1 MVSVAASSHKPAPLA
16 TPTTNRSK
24 MIATSS
30 PVSILKSSKSTGT
43 KRKMDEI
50 DLDISP
56 SSQLSDDPFVDDSAP
71 TKKRPRVTFDD
82 RNIQMQKAPPS
93 QDDAQRVTD
102 TTVAVVREE
111 VRRAIH
117 RHVSAGDSEAYDRI
131 KEVFTF
137 DPKKADDDTYS
148 YNLPTHTTL
157 KHHLLGLLSHV
168 ASLDRNCGGLVNA
181 VINSEWLGRDES
193 YVKLY
198 IRFLGNLA
206 AAQGTYLGVVLK
218 MLAVKLAGVSR
229 GTGRL
234 PGYPIVRVPEIYTR
248 VHMAL
253 RYVMRLIPAGSGA
266 LSPILSQQF
275 PFETD
280 PAKSYIA
287 YTRNLIRIISYAPEL
302 QSDILALITEKLVKV
317 DVQIQVDLEDFEDEF
332 EEQLLGVTPDGD
344 EELDDDDDASV
355 MSEESDDENR
365 RVSEIRENIHKVDGM
380 IDVLFEYYTPPFT
393 TGSLDDKENT
403 LDLLLS
409 HFQTIILP
417 TYHSRHSQF
426 LLFHFSQSSPAL
438 VDRFASACVQLIF
451 NKLQPGILRQSA
463 AAYLAS
469 FVARGAHI
477 PGEVV
482 RDVFDLLIVHLNN
495 LRMDYEPGCRGPD
508 LRRYGPFYSTAQ
520 ALLYIFCFRWRD
532 LTTAAIEGDSPEQ
545 VEELEPSQVTFPPSI
560 KEALHK
566 SIYSRLNPLKICS
579 PSIVTEFARIA
590 HHFQL
595 LYVYPLLETNKRLRV
610 TAFRSISTLSNPGFS
625 HVEREIRA
633 GDNLGYQLEAYFP
646 FDPYQL
652 PRSRRWL
659 EGDYVEW
666 RGVPGLDADDDESD
680 SGAEEGENDDEDAT
694 GTDEE

>member
-1 MVSVAASSHKPAPLA
+1 MVSVATASRNSALTA
-16 TPTTNRSK
+16 TPTTHRSK
-24 MIATSS
+24 MIASS
-30 PVSILKSSKSTGT
+30 PVSILKSSKPAGT

-50 DLDISP
+50 SLDMSP
-56 SSQLSDDPFVDDSAP
+56 SSQVSDDPFVDDSAP
-71 TKKRPRVTFDD
+71 TKKRARVTFDD
-82 RNIQMQKAPPS
+82 KNIQMHEPTIS
-93 QDDAQRVTD
+93 NDDTSNTSD
-102 TTVAVVREE
+102 KSLAVVREE

-117 RHVSAGDSEAYDRI
+117 RHVSAGDNEAYDRI
-131 KEVFTF
+131 KELFAA
-137 DPKKADDDTYS
+137 DPKKADDVMYS
-148 YNLPTHTTL
+148 YDLPTPASL

-168 ASLDRNCGGLVNA
+168 ASLDRNCSSLVNA
-181 VINSEWLGRDES
+181 VVNSEWLGRDES
-193 YVKLY
+193 YVKLF
-198 IRFLGNLA
+198 IRFLGNMA
-206 AAQGTYLGVVLK
+206 AAQGSYLGLVLK
-218 MLAVKLAGVSR
+218 MLATKLAGVPR

-234 PGYPIVRVPEIYTR
+234 PGYPTVRVPEMYTR

-253 RYVMRLIPAGSGA
+253 KYVMRLVPAGSGA

-280 PAKSYIA
+280 PANSYIA
-287 YTRNLIRIISYAPEL
+287 YTRNLIQIISYTPEL
-302 QSDILALITEKLVKV
+302 QSDILALITEKLVKI
-317 DVQIQVDLEDFEDEF
+317 DVQIQVDLEDFEDEL
-332 EEQLLGVTPDGD
+332 EDEILGASPDDD
-344 EELDDDDDASV
+344 EEIDDDDDASV
-355 MSEESDDENR
+355 ISEDSDDENR
-365 RVSEIRENIHKVDGM
+365 RVSEMKQNIQKLDGM
-380 IDVLFEYYTPPFT
+380 IDILFEYYTPPFT
-393 TGSLDDKENT
+393 TGSSDDKENT

-417 TYHSRHSQF
+417 TYRSRHTQF
-426 LLFHFSQSSPAL
+426 LLFHFSQSSPLL
-438 VDRFASACVQLIF
+438 VDRFASACIQLVF

-495 LRMDYEPGCRGPD
+495 LRMDYEAGCRGPD

-545 VEELEPSQVTFPPSI
+545 VEELEPSQVAFPPTI
-560 KEALHK
+560 KEFLHK
-566 SIYSRLNPLKICS
+566 AIYSRLNPLKICS

-625 HVEREIRA
+625 QVEREIRA
-633 GDNLGYQLEAYFP
+633 GDHLGYQLDAYFP

-652 PRSRRWL
+652 PRSRRWI

-666 RGVPGLDADDDESD
+666 RGVPGLDGGDDSD
-680 SGAEEGENDDEDAT
+680 SGADDDGEDDDEDAT

>member
-1 MVSVAASSHKPAPLA
+1 
-16 TPTTNRSK
+16 
-24 MIATSS
+24 
-30 PVSILKSSKSTGT
+30 
-43 KRKMDEI
+43 MDDI
-50 DLDISP
+50 SLDMSP
-56 SSQLSDDPFVDDSAP
+56 SSQASDDDFVDSSAP
-71 TKKRPRVTFDD
+71 TKKRPRVAFDD
-82 RNIQMQKAPPS
+82 NNIQMHEATVSKG
-93 QDDAQRVTD
+93 DA
-102 TTVAVVREE
+102 TTASDKSLAVVREE

-117 RHVSAGDSEAYDRI
+117 RHVSAGDSQAYDSI
-131 KEVFTF
+131 KEIFTA
-137 DPKKADDDTYS
+137 DPKNADEAMSS
-148 YNLPTHTTL
+148 YDLPTRTAL

-168 ASLDRNCGGLVNA
+168 ASLDRNCSGLVNA

-193 YVKLY
+193 YVKLF

-206 AAQGTYLGVVLK
+206 AAQGTYLGAVLK
-218 MLAVKLAGVSR
+218 MLAAKLAGVSR

-234 PGYPIVRVPEIYTR
+234 PNYSAVRAPEIYTR

-253 RYVMRLIPAGSGA
+253 RYVMRLIPAGSGT

-287 YTRNLIRIISYAPEL
+287 YTRNLIQIIDYAPEL
-302 QSDILALITEKLVKV
+302 QSDILSLITERLVKV
-317 DVQIQVDLEDFEDEF
+317 DVQIQSDLEDFEDEL
-332 EEQLLGVTPDGD
+332 EDDLLGVADGD
-344 EELDDDDDASV
+344 EEIDDDDDASV
-355 MSEESDDENR
+355 TSEDSDDENR
-365 RVSEIRENIHKVDGM
+365 RTEEMKENIRKVDGI
-380 IDVLFEYYTPPFT
+380 IDILFEYYTPTFT
-393 TGSLDDKENT
+393 SGSVDDKENT

-417 TYHSRHSQF
+417 TYRSRHSQF
-426 LLFHFSQSSPAL
+426 LLFHFSQSSPVL

-477 PGEVV
+477 PGEVI

-495 LRMDYEPGCRGPD
+495 LRMDYEADCRGPD

-532 LTTAAIEGDSPEQ
+532 LTTAAIEGDSPQQ
-545 VEELEPSQVTFPPSI
+545 VEELEPSQIAFPPTI
-560 KEALHK
+560 KEFLHRA
-566 SIYSRLNPLKICS
+566 IYSRLNPLKICS

-595 LYVYPLLETNKRLRV
+595 LYVFPLIETNKRLRV

-625 HVEREIRA
+625 QVEREIRA
-633 GDNLGYQLEAYFP
+633 GDHLGYQLDAYFP
-646 FDPYQL
+646 FDPYSL

-666 RGVPGLDADDDESD
+666 RGVPGLDDGDDSD
-680 SGAEEGENDDEDAT
+680 SGADDDGEDEDEDIT